1 MFHLF
6 SVLKTGVCL
15 PQRSAMQPV
24 KKPGLIE
31 VAERPQRKR
40 WDSRYTEVIPLFKH
54 HVHIHAETEQNS
66 HTDTPSIVFRHL
78 PPRKTVVNQCL
89 EFALAVVT
97 TSRYLSLTAT

>member
-24 KKPGLIE
+24 NKPGLIE

-40 WDSRYTEVIPLFKH
+40 SDSRYTEVILLFKH
-54 HVHIHAETEQNS
+54 RLHIHAETEQNS
-66 HTDTPSIVFRHL
+66 HTASAAHSEHRFPAPSKEEC
-78 PPRKTVVNQCL
+78 RKPVLGCSDNN
-89 EFALAVVT
+89 
-97 TSRYLSLTAT
+97 